1 MLKNKIVSLFI
12 LIIMLSSFLPTKA
25 AETNINI
32 SPVVQV
38 ISYYD
43 IYGKYPMMM

>member
-1 MLKNKIVSLFI
+1 MNYKKYSILLLA
-12 LIIMLSSFLPTKA
+12 LIILGIDQVKA
-25 AETNINI
+25 QDSINI